1 VARGVAGVCPAT
13 LWGQRAH
20 ERAQSGPRAAARRY
34 DDGVGKK
41 SRHPAN
47 KAGADARSTAGTTDP
62 GSEAKDVLDH
72 ALAELWKS
80 VAAGDVLNAE
90 FQTSAFVALPELTDG
105 SPEQTETLA
114 DALID
119 AASNR
124 PSGGDGSEAA
134 AFCRLLMSLGSRSVK
149 RAASQALADFT
160 ADDIYPPGWV
170 TSIGKPILGRAW
182 RQYDVFGDQEAVA
195 VTFSYSGA
203 EHALLVAIDRAE
215 LPTVGMIGMGDDAD
229 GMLATVRDNTAPHQ
243 RFEEITLAEA
253 RARLAGPLARAGRDP
268 DFELD
273 ESSILFLPLA
283 RSRVRRL
290 PSDDLEQAVAYTAA
304 DRAAAVE
311 EFLASAEAGDAGDPD
326 VARFW
331 ATVLTGY
338 GSRVPDEPPAQV
350 GPYKL
355 AAMLLVHAAST
366 FTLTSAQLDGMEP
379 VVTAWTRWAARR
391 QGLDEAATDKVMTSL
406 ADALDAFP
414 DAYDHPFATA
424 SRGYLRDV
432 ATPDVDLPWLAD
444 QLARRR
450 FAVPLP
456 DERDPGMDE
465 VDATDP
471 RERAKI
477 ALAEFAEC
485 GDGGA
490 GTIKLLAAVPRIVE
504 EAWNDNPATTWERAK
519 RLLAEG
525 HDRHEVIHLLAS

>member
-1 VARGVAGVCPAT
+1 
-13 LWGQRAH
+13 
-20 ERAQSGPRAAARRY
+20 
-34 DDGVGKK
+34 VGKK
-41 SRHPAN
+41 SRHLAN
-47 KAGADARSTAGTTDP
+47 KAGAGARSTAGTAGP
-62 GSEAKDVLDH
+62 GSEAEDVLDH

-105 SPEQTETLA
+105 SPEQTQTLA

-311 EFLASAEAGDAGDPD
+311 EFLASAEAGDAGDQD

-456 DERDPGMDE
+456 DERDPGLDE